1 MASILRV
8 DTLTDASSNNSTAMS
23 TINQGTAKAWANLNG
38 STFGLRDNFNVGS
51 ATDNGTGDYT
61 FTFSSGL
68 ANTNYSAVVSSD
80 DSGSSRAFAQSKTY
94 ATSSFVA
101 TTKRGDTGAT
111 IDKDIVIAAI
121 HGDLA

>member
-1 MASILRV
+1 
-8 DTLTDASSNNSTAMS
+8 MS
-23 TINQGTAKAWANLNG
+23 TLKVTNIQATGETASRAVSGVAAAWVNLNG
-38 STFGLRDNFNVGS
+38 STFGLRDNVNISTAV
-51 ATDNGTGDYT
+51 DNGTGDYT
-61 FTFSSGL
+61 FNFSSAL

-101 TTKRGDTGAT
+101 TAKRGDTGANV
-111 IDKDIVIAAI
+111 DKDIVSAAV

>member
-1 MASILRV
+1 MSEIRV
-8 DTLTDASSNNSTAMS
+8 TTISDAAGTGPVTLTKQEA
-23 TINQGTAKAWANLNG
+23 AKVWVNLNG
-38 STFGLRDNFNVGS
+38 STFGLRDNVNISTAV
-51 ATDNGTGDYT
+51 DNGTGDYT
-61 FTFSSGL
+61 FNFSSAL

-101 TTKRGDTGAT
+101 TAKRGDTGAT
-111 IDKDIVIAAI
+111 VDKDIVNAAV